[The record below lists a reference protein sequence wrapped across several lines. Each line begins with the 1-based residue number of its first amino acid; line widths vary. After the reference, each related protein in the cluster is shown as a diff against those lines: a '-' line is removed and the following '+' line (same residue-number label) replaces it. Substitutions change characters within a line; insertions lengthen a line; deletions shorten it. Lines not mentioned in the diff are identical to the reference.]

1 MERMI
6 CLDGVAIAL
15 DVDKVEIDL
24 QCPGLF
30 PANHLD
36 IDDDQCCHGCHGGEK
51 WHPIM
56 SFHDG
61 TTVYLHCPPEGEDGH
76 LGYRVQGP
84 RPHRWNIAFMEDA
97 TAERL
102 EKVARLS
109 INLA

>member
-24 QCPGLF
+24 QCPGLQ

-36 IDDDQCCHGCHGGEK
+36 GDDEQRCHDGEK

-56 SFHDG
+56 SYHDG

-76 LGYRVQGP
+76 LGYRVRGP
-84 RPHRWNIAFMEDA
+84 RPHRWNIAFLSE
-97 TAERL
+97 AEAGPL
-102 EKVARLS
+102 EKVAKLS
-109 INLA
+109 FALE